1 MDLDKYFK
9 KYVWDDE
16 RTPYLVRV
24 ERLTR
29 RQAAYELHFYTL
41 FVGVL
46 CAVISIAALSNKLP
60 HGSSVVVS
68 LYAFT
73 VVCAAILLGVSR
85 HPWAAFWC
93 ATPPL
98 AGLAYF
104 AAYGFHPNL
113 ALQDKVLLV
122 AAMIVWLVYD
132 RRLLAVARAYGGLP
146 DSRGQAG

>member
-16 RTPYLVRV
+16 RTPYLVPV
-24 ERLTR
+24 ARLSR
-29 RQAAYELHFYTL
+29 SQAGYELHFYAL

-46 CAVISIAALSNKLP
+46 CAVVSVVALSSKLP
-60 HGSSVVVS
+60 HGGAVIVS

-73 VVCAAILLGVSR
+73 VVCAAVLLGMSR

-104 AAYGFHPNL
+104 AVYGFHPNL
-113 ALQDKVLLV
+113 GTQDKILLV
-122 AAMIVWLVYD
+122 IAMIAWLVYC
-132 RRLLAVARAYGGLP
+132 RRLLAVARVYASLP
-146 DSRGQAG
+146 PASSAS

>member
-16 RTPYLVRV
+16 RTPYLVPV
-24 ERLTR
+24 ARLTR
-29 RQAAYELHFYTL
+29 RQAAYELHFYAL

-46 CAVISIAALSNKLP
+46 CAVISLVALSSKLP
-60 HGSSVVVS
+60 HGNTVVVS
-68 LYAFT
+68 LYAFS
-73 VVCAAILLGVSR
+73 VVCAAILLGLSR

-104 AAYGFHPNL
+104 AVYGFHANL
-113 ALQDKVLLV
+113 GTQDKVLLV
-122 AAMIVWLVYD
+122 LAMIAWLVYD
-132 RRLLAVARAYGGLP
+132 RRLLAVARAYPDLPQPSQGG
-146 DSRGQAG
+146 